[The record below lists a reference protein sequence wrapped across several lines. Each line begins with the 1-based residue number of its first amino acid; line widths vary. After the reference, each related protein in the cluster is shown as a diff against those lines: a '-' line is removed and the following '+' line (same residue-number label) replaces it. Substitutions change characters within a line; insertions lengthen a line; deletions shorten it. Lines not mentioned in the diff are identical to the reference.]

1 MTKLWAMI
9 ETPVAILDALS
20 IARASERLSVLVM
33 GTNDLVKELYAE
45 HVPGRAPILPSL
57 HTALLAARAAGIVI
71 IDGVYNDVK
80 NVDGFLAEVEQGRH
94 YLWRFWERLPARRNW
109 AIFDRTWY
117 GRVLV
122 ERIEGFCTK
131 EEWKRAYREINEFER
146 QLTDDGVHIV
156 KFLIHVSPEEQ
167 KRRMIER
174 LEDPHKR
181 HKLGVEDF
189 RNIARR
195 KLYVEAYDEMLEK
208 TDTDHAPWHVIATD
222 NKKTARLEGMR
233 LLVQTIGKGVKI
245 GENELDPMIA
255 EAAAKLWGWRPG
267 GRKDKDK
274 SDKEK

>member
-1 MTKLWAMI
+1 MC
-9 ETPVAILDALS
+9 S
-20 IARASERLSVLVM
+20 S
-33 GTNDLVKELYAE
+33 DL
-45 HVPGRAPILPSL
+45 
-57 HTALLAARAAGIVI
+57 
-71 IDGVYNDVK
+71 
-80 NVDGFLAEVEQGRH
+80 
-94 YLWRFWERLPARRNW
+94 
-109 AIFDRTWY
+109 
-117 GRVLV
+117 
-122 ERIEGFCTK
+122 EGFCTK